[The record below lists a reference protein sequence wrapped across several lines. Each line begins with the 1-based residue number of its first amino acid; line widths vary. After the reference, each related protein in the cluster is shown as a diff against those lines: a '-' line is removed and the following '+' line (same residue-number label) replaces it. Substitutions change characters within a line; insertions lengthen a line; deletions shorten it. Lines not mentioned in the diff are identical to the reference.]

1 MLGGGETAGPGAAE
15 AIVAQPASNMT
26 HDNAFLFSS
35 IKSASLHLMGAACF
49 FGLDYPHICGI
60 CFARFAHE
68 TGFLGKTADIAP
80 TRGGR
85 LPMKL
90 KPFVITF
97 SIALV
102 AVCLATPGLGQTIFG
117 TILGAVTDASGAVV
131 PNVVITVTN
140 QGENISHEVRS
151 DGQGNYQA
159 ENMKEG
165 LYTLTV
171 QAEGFRELTVKDVR
185 LTSRQI
191 VRADLKLVV
200 GTKSENVTVEANAE
214 LINTESQTIS
224 TSVTSIEVLGLPAN
238 YRGAGS
244 TSPYKLLAFLPGVT
258 GDEDGNISV
267 QGTGITQVEYS
278 VDGISTTNIRYNGPQ
293 REMFPSTESIAEMK
307 VQGSGGGAEYGN
319 PADITTT
326 SKSGTNVFH
335 GSVFE
340 YFQNAALDATR
351 FSDPLPLVP
360 KAAKSSNTFGGSIGG
375 PLFGKHTFFFGDYE
389 GMRYRTQTLSQE
401 TVPNQAMRNGDFSQ
415 FCDHYDVN
423 QICDSTNPLA
433 NLKLTDLD
441 GTPFKHNIIPNLAGR
456 IDPRATA
463 ILKYYPLPNQGG
475 VNNFAN
481 NNYTLNVPN
490 PILSDQFDI
499 RIDHTLNSKQNVF
512 GRWTYKNKRFVSPS
526 GLALPAEQDFEHDN
540 QIVIAHNYAITPN
553 LINELRGG
561 ISSGQLGGTFPLDG
575 PAFMK
580 QLALNP
586 QQLGPFPPGGFP
598 DFVFEPRGGISNIV
612 HTRPNPQL
620 SHNFQINENL
630 TWTKGKHTMKFG
642 FDLRRLHLVTA
653 WYSGSSAADDY
664 GDFFFNGQ
672 YTGNNVA
679 DFLLGVPY
687 YTYVTHTPPRNI
699 DGTTIHSYGY
709 AADTFRATQKL
720 TLDVGLRISR
730 MPALYDPINL
740 TNFDPSVPVTGRVIF
755 SSDPRSLAA
764 TQPLWAV
771 AVNACNTPNAIP
783 NYAGPNPA
791 HPCTPFLTS
800 QQAGWPKQLRK
811 THTDFGPRLGFAYR
825 PFADNKTVIRG
836 GIGIYDVT
844 TLGAVFFSVAGIHD
858 GFQGNFSNA
867 AFGAPGFFQFPNVLN
882 PSPTNLG
889 FGSQSFFT
897 ANQLNKKDPYSIQ
910 WNLSVERALH
920 GNTALRVSYIAN
932 RGDQLTWSPNLN
944 QPRPGGPIPFPAW
957 NKVRCRC
964 GGAISTYE
972 SMQAELIHKYSH
984 GLTFQSTWTWARNLA
999 DTESWPRSSFSGE
1012 ITGDAMNQYNLRG
1025 DYGNVGGT
1033 RKHRWI
1039 TTMVDELPIGKGRF
1053 LLGNA
1058 HGVLNGI
1065 VGGWRLST
1073 IFLAQSGPF
1082 DTPFLKFDSSGNA
1095 NNKFNRPDL
1104 GGNPNN
1110 VHHTRA
1116 QWWNPNVFACPGG
1129 VPGQDFTPGTVI
1141 LSCSN
1146 VIGRF
1151 GNAGVGS
1158 LVGPGTVNLSLGLAK
1173 DFRLTERF
1181 KLKFDSSFTNLPN
1194 HLNFD
1199 DPRNN
1204 LSEGT
1209 GDFTKGTFGR
1219 VLASRTGDAGGN
1231 RVGQLALRIEF

>member
-1 MLGGGETAGPGAAE
+1 
-15 AIVAQPASNMT
+15 
-26 HDNAFLFSS
+26 
-35 IKSASLHLMGAACF
+35 
-49 FGLDYPHICGI
+49 
-60 CFARFAHE
+60 
-68 TGFLGKTADIAP
+68 
-80 TRGGR
+80 
-85 LPMKL
+85 MKF

-97 SIALV
+97 SIV
-102 AVCLATPGLGQTIFG
+102 VIAVCLATPGLGQTIFG
-117 TILGAVTDASGAVV
+117 TILGTVTDASGAVM
-131 PNVVITVTN
+131 PNVVIKITD
-140 QGENISHEVRS
+140 QGENISREVRS
-151 DGQGNYQA
+151 DAQGNYQA

-165 LYTLTV
+165 IYTITV
-171 QAEGFRELTVKDVR
+171 QAQGFREVTVKDIR
-185 LTSRQI
+185 LTARQI
-191 VRADLKLVV
+191 VRTDLKLVV
-200 GTKSENVTVEANAE
+200 GATSENVTVEANAE
-214 LINTESQTIS
+214 LVNTESEAIS
-224 TSVTSIEVLGLPAN
+224 TSVTSTEVLGLPAN

-244 TSPYKLLAFLPGVT
+244 TSPYNLLAFLPGVT
-258 GDEDGNISV
+258 GDENGNISV

-278 VDGISTTNIRYNGPQ
+278 VDGISTTNIRFNGPQ
-293 REMFPSTESIAEMK
+293 KEMFPSAESISEMK

-351 FSDPLPLVP
+351 FTLPQVTKP
-360 KAAKSSNTFGGSIGG
+360 AKSANTFGGSIGG

-389 GMRYRTQTLSQE
+389 GMRYRTQEVLLQ
-401 TVPNQAMRNGDFSQ
+401 TVPSQDMRNGNLSAFSQ
-415 FCDHYDVN
+415 IYN
-423 QICDSTNPLA
+423 
-433 NLKLTDLD
+433 LD
-441 GTPFKHNIIPNLAGR
+441 GTPIPGNMITNISPV
-456 IDPRATA
+456 ATA
-463 ILKYYPLPNQGG
+463 ILQYYPLPIQGG

-490 PILSDQFDI
+490 PILSDQFDL
-499 RIDHTLNSKQNVF
+499 RIDHTINTKQNIF
-512 GRWTYKNKRFVSPS
+512 GRWTYKNSRTVNPS
-526 GLALPAEQDFEHDN
+526 GLSLPAETDFEHDN

-561 ISSGQLGGTFPLDG
+561 ISSGQHGGIFPIDG
-575 PAFMK
+575 PAFMQK
-580 QLALNP
+580 LGLNP

-598 DFVFEPRGGISNIV
+598 DFVFEHRGGLSNIV
-612 HTRPNPQL
+612 HTRPDPQL

-642 FDLRRLHLVTA
+642 FDLRKLHLVTA

-672 YTGNNVA
+672 YTGEQFDQGHAFA

-699 DGTTIHSYGY
+699 DGTTTHYYGY

-720 TLDVGLRISR
+720 TLDAGLRISR
-730 MPALYDPINL
+730 MPPLYDPINL
-740 TNFDPSVPVTGRVIF
+740 TNFDPSVPGTGRVIF

-764 TQPLWAV
+764 TQPLWAQ
-771 AVNACNTPNAIP
+771 AVNVCNTPNDVNP
-783 NYAGPNPA
+783 SPGPP
-791 HPCTPFLTS
+791 PCTPFLTS
-800 QQAGWPKQLRK
+800 KQAGWPKQLRD
-811 THTDFGPRLGFAYR
+811 TYTDLGPRLGFAYR

-858 GFQGNFSNA
+858 GFQGNFANTS
-867 AFGAPGFFQFPNVLN
+867 FGSPGFFEFPNVLDPN
-882 PSPTNLG
+882 PTNLG
-889 FGSQSFFT
+889 LGSQSFYS

-910 WNLSVERALH
+910 WNLSVERVLH

-944 QPRPGGPIPFPAW
+944 QRPIVAGQVGPTPFPAW
-957 NKVRCRC
+957 SHVRMRS

-972 SMQAELIHKYSH
+972 SMQTELIHKYSH

-999 DTESWPRSSFSGE
+999 DTESWPGSSFSGE

-1058 HGVLNGI
+1058 NGVLNGI

-1073 IFLAQSGPF
+1073 ILLVQTGPF
-1082 DTPFLKFDSSGNA
+1082 ETPFIQFDSSGNA
-1095 NNKFNRPDL
+1095 NFGFNRPDL

-1110 VHHTRA
+1110 VHHTRT

-1129 VPGQDFTPGTVI
+1129 VPGQNLVNNT

-1151 GNAGVGS
+1151 GNAAVGS

-1173 DFRLTERF
+1173 DFQLTERF
-1181 KLKFDSSFTNLPN
+1181 KLKFESSFTNLPN
-1194 HLNFD
+1194 HPNFD
-1199 DPRNN
+1199 DPRQN
-1204 LSEGT
+1204 LTECAGSPICQ
-1209 GDFTKGTFGR
+1209 GTFGQ

-1231 RVGQLALRIEF
+1231 RVGQFALRLEF

>member
-1 MLGGGETAGPGAAE
+1 
-15 AIVAQPASNMT
+15 
-26 HDNAFLFSS
+26 
-35 IKSASLHLMGAACF
+35 
-49 FGLDYPHICGI
+49 
-60 CFARFAHE
+60 
-68 TGFLGKTADIAP
+68 
-80 TRGGR
+80 
-85 LPMKL
+85 MKL
-90 KPFVITF
+90 KSFVVAF
-97 SIALV
+97 SIAV
-102 AVCLATPGLGQTIFG
+102 IAVCLTTPGLGQTIFG
-117 TILGAVTDASGAVV
+117 TILGTVTDPSGAIM
-131 PNVVITVTN
+131 PNVVITITN
-140 QGENISHEVRS
+140 QGENTSRKVRS
-151 DGQGNYQA
+151 DAQGNYQA
-159 ENMKEG
+159 ENMKAG
-165 LYTLTV
+165 LYTVSAMATGFKDMVLT
-171 QAEGFRELTVKDVR
+171 DVR
-185 LTSRQI
+185 LDARQT
-191 VRADLKLVV
+191 VRADVKLTM
-200 GTKSENVTVEANAE
+200 GSAQEKVTVEANAE
-214 LINTESQTIS
+214 LVNTETQVVSA
-224 TSVTSIEVLGLPAN
+224 SVTSTEVLGLPAN

-244 TSPYKLLAFLPGVT
+244 TSPYNLLAFLPGVT
-258 GDEDGNISV
+258 GDKDGNISV
-267 QGTGITQVEYS
+267 QGTGTNQAEYS
-278 VDGISTTNIRYNGPQ
+278 VDGISTTNIRFAGPQ
-293 REMFPSTESIAEMK
+293 TEMFPSAESISEMK

-351 FSDPLPLVP
+351 FTVP
-360 KAAKSSNTFGGSIGG
+360 QLTKPAKSANTFGGSIGG

-389 GMRYRTQTLSQE
+389 GMRYRTQTAFQE

-423 QICDSTNPLA
+423 QICDSTNPQA

-441 GTPFKHNIIPNLAGR
+441 GTPFPKNTIPPNRLSQNPIA
-456 IDPRATA
+456 A
-463 ILKYYPLPNQGG
+463 LVLQFYPLPIQGG

-481 NNYTLNVPN
+481 FNHTLNVPN

-499 RIDHTLNSKQNVF
+499 RIDHTINTKQNIF
-512 GRWTYKNKRFVSPS
+512 GRWTYKNVRTVSPS
-526 GLALPAEQDFEHDN
+526 GLALPAEADFEHDN

-561 ISSGQLGGTFPLDG
+561 ISRRQDGGTFPIDG
-575 PAFMK
+575 PAFMQK
-580 QLALNP
+580 LGLNP

-598 DFVFEPRGGISNIV
+598 DFVFEPRGGINNIV
-612 HTRPNPQL
+612 HTRPNPEL

-642 FDLRRLHLVTA
+642 FDLRKIHLITA
-653 WYSGSSAADDY
+653 WYSGSSPADDY
-664 GDFFFNGQ
+664 GDFFFNGR

-699 DGTTIHSYGY
+699 DGKTTHYYGY
-709 AADTFRATQKL
+709 ASDTFRATQKL

-730 MPALYDPINL
+730 LPALYDPINL
-740 TNFDPSVPVTGRVIF
+740 TNFDPSVPGTGRVII

-764 TQPLWAV
+764 TQPLWAQ
-771 AVNACNTPNAIP
+771 AVNTCNTPNDK
-783 NYAGPNPA
+783 NPMPLPPPA
-791 HPCTPFLTS
+791 VCTPFLTS
-800 QQAGWPKQLRK
+800 QQAGWPKQLR
-811 THTDFGPRLGFAYR
+811 TTYTDWAPRLGFAYR

-836 GIGIYDVT
+836 GIGLYDVT

-858 GFQGNFSNA
+858 GFQANYINA
-867 AFGAPGFFQFPNVLN
+867 GFGSPGFFQFPNVQDPNGLLLH
-882 PSPTNLG
+882 T
-889 FGSQSFFT
+889 QSFFT

-910 WNLSVERALH
+910 WNLSVERVLH

-972 SMQAELIHKYSH
+972 SMQTELIHKFSH
-984 GLTFQSTWTWARNLA
+984 GLTFQSTWTWARNLS
-999 DTESWPRSSFSGE
+999 DTESWPRSGFDGE

-1039 TTMVDELPIGKGRF
+1039 TTMVDELPIGKGRY

-1058 HGVLNGI
+1058 NGVLNGI

-1073 IFLAQSGPF
+1073 ILLVQTGPF
-1082 DTPFLKFDSSGNA
+1082 DTPFIKFDSSGNA
-1095 NNKFNRPDL
+1095 VNNGFNRPDL
-1104 GGNPNN
+1104 AGNPNN
-1110 VHHTRA
+1110 FHHTRTL
-1116 QWWNPNVFACPGG
+1116 WWNPNVFACPGG
-1129 VPGQDFTPGTVI
+1129 VPGQDLVNNT
-1141 LSCSN
+1141 LNCSN

-1173 DFRLTERF
+1173 DFQLTERF
-1181 KLKFDSSFTNLPN
+1181 KLKFESSFTNLPN
-1194 HLNFD
+1194 HINFD
-1199 DPRNN
+1199 DPRQN
-1204 LSEGT
+1204 LTECAGSPCL
-1209 GDFTKGTFGR
+1209 GTFGQ
-1219 VLASRTGDAGGN
+1219 VLASRKGDAGGN
-1231 RVGQLALRIEF
+1231 RVGQFALRIEF